1 MADKMDELKINE
13 NDIRKISGENV
24 LGKKTDLA
32 RNLKT

>member
-24 LGKKTDLA
+24 LGKKTNLTK
-32 RNLKT
+32 NLKT

>member
-24 LGKKTDLA
+24 LGKKTNLEK
-32 RNLKT
+32 NLKT